1 MIGVTMEESKKKTV
15 EILGPGC
22 SRCKETFR
30 VVSQLV
36 ETERLPF
43 EVVKNESME
52 RMLELGLLST
62 PGVAID
68 GKVVIFGRIP
78 KAEEIRV
85 ILASA

>member
-1 MIGVTMEESKKKTV
+1 MEEIKKKTV
-15 EILGPGC
+15 EVLGPGC

-30 VVSQLV
+30 VVSHLV

-43 EVVKNESME
+43 DVVKSESME

-68 GKVVIFGRIP
+68 GKVVVSGRIP
-78 KAEEIRV
+78 KAEELRV